1 MVTGGIP
8 KSKSI
13 ELIEEETMQQIRD
26 EDVSPVSVAPTPK
39 VPPTPKVEKQFAGK
53 LHSSQMFVFLKYH
66 WSHTYPPYYKKTCLW
81 DLWPDFLFI
90 DFLLLQYITN

>member
-26 EDVSPVSVAPTPK
+26 EDATPVSVAPTPK

-53 LHSSQMFVFLKYH
+53 LQS
-66 WSHTYPPYYKKTCLW
+66 
-81 DLWPDFLFI
+81 
-90 DFLLLQYITN
+90 

>member
-26 EDVSPVSVAPTPK
+26 EDASPISVAPTPK

-53 LHSSQMFVFLKYH
+53 LHPS
-66 WSHTYPPYYKKTCLW
+66 
-81 DLWPDFLFI
+81 
-90 DFLLLQYITN
+90 

>member
-26 EDVSPVSVAPTPK
+26 EDASPISVAPTPK

-53 LHSSQMFVFLKYH
+53 LHSWWMLVCLVYH
-66 WSHTYPPYYKKTCLW
+66 W
-81 DLWPDFLFI
+81 
-90 DFLLLQYITN
+90 